1 MGIKQLGKFLKSN
14 CPSAMSHHSCASD
27 YKEAQVAID
36 VSPCLYQCMTAMGDT
51 PPGVQ
56 PGSELDTSHIVG
68 LFRRSVRLLE
78 LGIKP
83 IFVFDGEAPEMKSH
97 VLQQRAKHRARSKEL
112 LEEAQAV
119 GDEEAMKRYGARLVK
134 ATQRHN
140 DEAMELLRMMGL
152 PVLRAPGEAERLCA
166 QLAQSG
172 YAKAAAT
179 EDFDALVFGAPKVL
193 RNLHHGSASPQLPLV
208 QEICLSEILAQLHF
222 SQLEFVDFC
231 ILAGCDYL
239 PTISKVG
246 IMTAQQLIKKHRNIE
261 NILRNL
267 DRTKY
272 MVPEDWNFTGAR
284 SCFQPMDLSFI
295 NKSDLKEKP
304 IDAVALRSLL
314 IERHALQPEVI
325 NDNMRKLVFLKGCIQ
340 PRPAPTPT
348 PTAHV
353 TSTGPL
359 RPRASSAR
367 ARPDRKKQFGTRP
380 PATPQS
386 GSPLRQ
392 AFFKGKRTTV
402 EEATPIAKRRRRAV
416 ETLQQCFGADLLLP
430 ADTPLAELERLVED
444 AQTESQASQC
454 TTLPGSSLFRCLSLD
469 EEL

>member
-1 MGIKQLGKFLKSN
+1 MVSRRPGCTTSIANKL
-14 CPSAMSHHSCASD
+14 
-27 YKEAQVAID
+27 AI
-36 VSPCLYQCMTAMGDT
+36 
-51 PPGVQ
+51 
-56 PGSELDTSHIVG
+56 
-68 LFRRSVRLLE
+68 
-78 LGIKP
+78 
-83 IFVFDGEAPEMKSH
+83 
-97 VLQQRAKHRARSKEL
+97 
-112 LEEAQAV
+112 
-119 GDEEAMKRYGARLVK
+119 
-134 ATQRHN
+134 
-140 DEAMELLRMMGL
+140 
-152 PVLRAPGEAERLCA
+152 
-166 QLAQSG
+166 
-172 YAKAAAT
+172 
-179 EDFDALVFGAPKVL
+179 
-193 RNLHHGSASPQLPLV
+193 
-208 QEICLSEILAQLHF
+208 
-222 SQLEFVDFC
+222 
-231 ILAGCDYL
+231 
-239 PTISKVG
+239 VG

-348 PTAHV
+348 PTANV

-359 RPRASSAR
+359 RHRASSAR